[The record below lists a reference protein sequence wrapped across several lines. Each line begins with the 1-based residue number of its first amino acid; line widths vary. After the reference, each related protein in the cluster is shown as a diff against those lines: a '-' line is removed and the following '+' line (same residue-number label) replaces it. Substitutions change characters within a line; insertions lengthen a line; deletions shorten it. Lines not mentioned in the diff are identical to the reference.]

1 MGLTIR
7 LQDEQGEL
15 IREQYDPQQLLNR
28 YLPPLSDES
37 YHCLRFID
45 DYGDTYFNRPQIKT
59 FLAEWDRVLAEV
71 KEKEVKDLF
80 LQIRALAEHVDREVH
95 LYLKFVGD

>member
-15 IREQYDPQQLLNR
+15 IRELYDPQQLLNR
-28 YLPPLSDES
+28 YLPPLSYES

-45 DYGDTYFNRPQIKT
+45 DYGRPQIKT

-80 LQIRALAEHVDREVH
+80 LQIRALAEHVDRDVH

>member
-1 MGLTIR
+1 
-7 LQDEQGEL
+7 
-15 IREQYDPQQLLNR
+15 
-28 YLPPLSDES
+28 
-37 YHCLRFID
+37 
-45 DYGDTYFNRPQIKT
+45 
-59 FLAEWDRVLAEV
+59 LAEV